1 MFSTESFGVP
11 VCVYRPGNIGP
22 RSDDGVGCEGDGTMA
37 LALATCAGG
46 WTSDMRIGE
55 RWRLWWTPADAV
67 ARAIATVAAI
77 EGEVWANRA
86 LHVDPVTPLPAS
98 ALMNRMKLRMNV
110 KVWKRLEASGSDD
123 DVSEGRGDG
132 DDDEDVSAWRR
143 AIVAGLHALPPT
155 LRRKVESLLA
165 LKSGLLGAMGA
176 AERRMDGTEL
186 HAILQ
191 TEEGGDLS
199 MDAREEVLGRYVDA
213 FAEHVE
219 GER

>member
-1 MFSTESFGVP
+1 
-11 VCVYRPGNIGP
+11 
-22 RSDDGVGCEGDGTMA
+22 
-37 LALATCAGG
+37 
-46 WTSDMRIGE
+46 MRIGE

-77 EGEVWANRA
+77 EGEGDVWANRA
-86 LHVDPVTPLPAS
+86 FHVDPVNPLPAS
-98 ALMNRMKLRMNV
+98 ALMNRMKLRMNIR
-110 KVWKRLEASGSDD
+110 VWKRPEASGSDD

-143 AIVAGLHALPPT
+143 AVLAGLHALPPT

-165 LKSGLLGAMGA
+165 LKSGLVGAMGA

-186 HAILQ
+186 RAILQ
-191 TEEGGDLS
+191 TEENGDGF
-199 MDAREEVLGRYVDA
+199 MDACEEVLGRYVDA

>member
-1 MFSTESFGVP
+1 
-11 VCVYRPGNIGP
+11 
-22 RSDDGVGCEGDGTMA
+22 
-37 LALATCAGG
+37 
-46 WTSDMRIGE
+46 MRIGE

-77 EGEVWANRA
+77 EREGDVWANRA
-86 LHVDPVTPLPAS
+86 FHVDPVKPLPAS
-98 ALMNRMKLRMNV
+98 ALMNRMKVRMNV
-110 KVWKRLEASGSDD
+110 GVLKRLEASGSDD
-123 DVSEGRGDG
+123 DGSKGGGDG

-165 LKSGLLGAMGA
+165 LKSGLTGAMGA

-186 HAILQ
+186 RVILQ
-191 TEEGGDLS
+191 TEEGGDLF
-199 MDAREEVLGRYVDA
+199 MDACEEVLGRYVDA